1 MYNNKEPLNKKRIER
16 CILSIGFLCHFLVS
30 LLRILKFLKI
40 QFIKVF
46 LYLVISFGFL
56 SYVSAE
62 EFKAENSTL
71 DTILDTLTN
80 LTCETQGV
88 GNLLRTEFSHT
99 CIPAPFFTFVIANII
114 SPGLY
119 ANTFLRVY
127 INDKELF
134 PRTCTRGNRIDYY
147 DQKLSFS
154 LCSNTK
160 LAAARV
166 GAVAKS
172 AVVIAKAVFTGK
184 DPWDDIVD
192 AWNIPKSDYHNI
204 YKDKR
209 EGDSDTMF
217 DIGLIPVLPWKVIK
231 EKDKMCV
238 ATQSF
243 AGWIPI
249 GCKYIKEPFPVSI
262 YADFLD
268 LTPEGRGALE
278 KLTSLTTCGNMG
290 GCYKRA
296 HEHSRASIVMTGPL
310 IECVREMIAKLMISS
325 AVCSFDDVKN
335 VLGSNSRVTSALYQF
350 QKNMHRAVTAMLT
363 LYVII
368 FGFRIVLSGNVP
380 EKVELINFGVKFLF
394 VTYFAVGIN
403 INPGSGN
410 DLDRMDGMIQWAF
423 PFLLDGMN
431 QLASWIINA
440 SPSQLCKF
448 NDVYYPDSLR
458 HMQLW
463 DSLDC
468 RISHYLGLDAIQTM
482 IVENA
487 SRSHDFSRLDILS
500 FPIPPYIY
508 LLVPAVISGN
518 WTLISLAIMYPLL
531 IISVGAFIVN
541 ATVVCMIS
549 IVILGVLAP
558 LFVPMYLFN
567 YTKGYFESWVK
578 LLISFML
585 QPMVAVTFMTT
596 MLAVFDFGF
605 YGTCKYAKKDFTYS
619 GAGFAV
625 GDTNL
630 ANFVSP
636 ISDGRAVRYFYVDQN
651 WQDSYTKEEAENCRD
666 SLGFILNNPFQF
678 VFDLG
683 KDVLTNDSM
692 PWIEDTTGEEEKK
705 RFDFLGAIQPS
716 AGMFFGMVE
725 VVFEKIKKLA
735 IAMLTA
741 CLVLYLMYHFS
752 ESLAEFAA
760 DMTEGVSLS
769 NMSIKPQSLFK
780 AGMAAT
786 AAAGGIAGG
795 VGDKMLQGA
804 GKLKDKL
811 SGDKKGAED
820 KSSTEGEKDAVDSV
834 STEGGDVAVDSVST
848 GADAAGS
855 GAGGAAGSAAGSA
868 AGTAASQAAK
878 QAVKQVAKQAVEHV
892 KGTVKEVAKEA
903 INSVKETA
911 EGTVKDVHD
920 SSGIEG
926 QKSKDDKKDN

>member
-1 MYNNKEPLNKKRIER
+1 
-16 CILSIGFLCHFLVS
+16 
-30 LLRILKFLKI
+30 
-40 QFIKVF
+40 
-46 LYLVISFGFL
+46 
-56 SYVSAE
+56 
-62 EFKAENSTL
+62 
-71 DTILDTLTN
+71 
-80 LTCETQGV
+80 
-88 GNLLRTEFSHT
+88 
-99 CIPAPFFTFVIANII
+99 
-114 SPGLY
+114 
-119 ANTFLRVY
+119 
-127 INDKELF
+127 
-134 PRTCTRGNRIDYY
+134 
-147 DQKLSFS
+147 
-154 LCSNTK
+154 
-160 LAAARV
+160 
-166 GAVAKS
+166 
-172 AVVIAKAVFTGK
+172 
-184 DPWDDIVD
+184 
-192 AWNIPKSDYHNI
+192 
-204 YKDKR
+204 
-209 EGDSDTMF
+209 MF
-217 DIGLIPVLPWKVIK
+217 DIGIIPVLPWKVIK

-268 LTPEGRGALE
+268 MTPEGRGALE

-290 GCYKRA
+290 GCYKRT

-363 LYVII
+363 LYVIF

-380 EKVELINFGVKFLF
+380 EKSELVNFAVKFLF
-394 VTYFAVGIN
+394 VTYFSVGIN
-403 INPGSGN
+403 INPGSDN
-410 DLDRMDGMIQWAF
+410 DLNRMDGMIQWAF

-458 HMQLW
+458 HLQLW

-482 IVENA
+482 MVENA
-487 SRSHDFSRLDILS
+487 SRNHDFSRLDFLS

-508 LLVPAVISGN
+508 LLIPAVISGN
-518 WTLISLAIMYPLL
+518 WTLISLALMYPLL

-619 GAGFAV
+619 AKGFAV
-625 GDTNL
+625 GETNL

-636 ISDGRAVRYFYVDQN
+636 VSDGRAVRYFYVDQN
-651 WQDSYTKEEAENCRD
+651 WKDSYTEAEAEGCRD

-678 VFDLG
+678 VFDVG
-683 KDVLTNDSM
+683 KDALTDDSM
-692 PWIEDTTGEEEKK
+692 PWIEDTTGKEEKK

-716 AGMFFGMVE
+716 AGMFFGMLE

-735 IAMLTA
+735 IALLTA

-769 NMSIKPQSLFK
+769 SMAALKPQTLFK

-786 AAAGGIAGG
+786 SAAGGMSGG
-795 VGDKMLQGA
+795 VGDKISEGA
-804 GKLKDKL
+804 GKLKDKI
-811 SGDKKGAED
+811 SGGRKGAED
-820 KSSTEGEKDAVDSV
+820 KMSTEGGDDAVDSV
-834 STEGGDVAVDSVST
+834 STGGDA
-848 GADAAGS
+848 GA
-855 GAGGAAGSAAGSA
+855 
-868 AGTAASQAAK
+868 
-878 QAVKQVAKQAVEHV
+878 
-892 KGTVKEVAKEA
+892 
-903 INSVKETA
+903 
-911 EGTVKDVHD
+911 
-920 SSGIEG
+920 
-926 QKSKDDKKDN
+926 

>member
-1 MYNNKEPLNKKRIER
+1 MQNIIG
-16 CILSIGFLCHFLVS
+16 CIDGQYLKHFLMLAVFLRRVLDFLFIFSTFLKTKFLALFLC
-30 LLRILKFLKI
+30 
-40 QFIKVF
+40 FI
-46 LYLVISFGFL
+46 ISFGSF
-56 SYVSAE
+56 SHVVFAAVE
-62 EFKAENSTL
+62 EEAYEATNSVL
-71 DTILDTLTN
+71 DTILDTLTG

-88 GNLLRTEFSHT
+88 GNLLRSEFSHT
-99 CIPAPFFTFVIANII
+99 CIPASFFTFRIANII
-114 SPGLY
+114 SPRLY

-127 INDKELF
+127 INDDELF
-134 PRTCTRGNRIDYY
+134 PGACERGNRIEFN

-160 LAAARV
+160 LAVARV
-166 GAVAKS
+166 GAIAKS
-172 AVVIAKAVFTGK
+172 AVIIAKAIFVET
-184 DPWDDIVD
+184 DIWQEILD
-192 AWNIPKSDYHNI
+192 AWDIPKEDFHNVHR
-204 YKDKR
+204 DVR
-209 EGDSDTMF
+209 EGVSGTMF
-217 DIGLIPVLPWKVIK
+217 DIGIIPVLPWKVIK

-268 LTPEGRGALE
+268 VSPEGIGELE

-296 HEHSRASIVMTGPL
+296 YENSRATIVMTGPL

-335 VLGSNSRVTSALYQF
+335 VLGSNSRVTSALFQF
-350 QKNMHRAVTAMLT
+350 QKNMHKAVSAMLT
-363 LYVII
+363 LYVIM

-380 EKVELINFGVKFLF
+380 EKTELVNFGVKFLF

-440 SPSQLCKF
+440 SPSELCKF
-448 NDVYYPDSLR
+448 NDIYYPDSLR
-458 HMQLW
+458 HLQLW

-468 RISHYLGLDAIQTM
+468 RVSHYLGLDAMQTM
-482 IVENA
+482 LVENA
-487 SRSHDFSRLDILS
+487 SRHHDFSRLDILS

-508 LLVPAVISGN
+508 LLIPAVISGN

-585 QPMVAVTFMTT
+585 QPMVAVVFMTT
-596 MLAVFDFGF
+596 MLAVYDFGF
-605 YGTCKYAKKDFTYS
+605 YGTCKYAKRDFSYS
-619 GAGFAV
+619 GTGFST
-625 GDTNL
+625 GDTAL
-630 ANFVSP
+630 ANAVAP
-636 ISDGRAVRYFYVDQN
+636 ISDGRSVRYFFVDQDWGN
-651 WQDSYTKEEAENCRD
+651 YSEEEARGCKE

-678 VFDLG
+678 LADLG
-683 KDVLTNDSM
+683 TDFATEAVM
-692 PWIEDTTGEEEKK
+692 PWIEDASGEEEKK
-705 RFDFLGAIQPS
+705 RFSFLDGIAASP
-716 AGMFFGMVE
+716 GMFFDMIE
-725 VVFEKIKKLA
+725 LIFEKIKKLA
-735 IAMLTA
+735 IALLTA
-741 CLVLYLMYHFS
+741 CLILYLMYHFS

-760 DMTEGVSLS
+760 DMTEGVSLG
-769 NMSIKPQSLFK
+769 NMAIKPQTIFK

-786 AAAGGIAGG
+786 SAAGGGG
-795 VGDKMLQGA
+795 GA
-804 GKLKDKL
+804 KDKL
-811 SGDKKGAED
+811 SAGRGGATDKI
-820 KSSTEGEKDAVDSV
+820 
-834 STEGGDVAVDSVST
+834 ST
-848 GADAAGS
+848 GGGS
-855 GAGGAAGSAAGSA
+855 
-868 AGTAASQAAK
+868 
-878 QAVKQVAKQAVEHV
+878 
-892 KGTVKEVAKEA
+892 
-903 INSVKETA
+903 
-911 EGTVKDVHD
+911 
-920 SSGIEG
+920 
-926 QKSKDDKKDN
+926 